1 MMRSKLDLNAVRV
14 FVAVVDE
21 GSFAGAARVLE
32 MPASNV
38 SRHVAQLESRLG
50 VRLLERSTR
59 HLRMTEAGRL
69 LHERARP
76 MLDALTQAESELT
89 SQQTELRGV
98 LKLCVPGEI
107 GPRMLGPIVAEFAS
121 RHPRVEI
128 DCDTRL
134 AGVSTLRDD
143 IDLSIIVN
151 RGKLDDSAFV
161 VRPLVSLPSVVV
173 AAPSLV
179 ARVGLPT
186 RTEQLTQLPCITTL
200 STLKGQ
206 PWQFADGEGR
216 IHKIPVASRYRVNS
230 GEMAGLA
237 AVNGIGFAILVERAC
252 AVELAEGRLVRV
264 PLEMAPAP
272 LELLAAYASRN
283 SVNAKIRELLRMMQ
297 ARLALEAAKPST
309 RSLR

>member
-1 MMRSKLDLNAVRV
+1 MRSKLDLNAVRV
-14 FVAVVDE
+14 FVSVVDE
-21 GSFAGAARVLE
+21 GSFAGAARVLSL
-32 MPASNV
+32 PGSNV
-38 SRHVAQLESRLG
+38 SRHVAQLEAKLG

-59 HLRMTEAGRL
+59 HVRMTEAGRL

-76 MLDALTQAESELT
+76 MLDALMLAESELT

-121 RHPRVEI
+121 RYPHVEI
-128 DCDTRL
+128 DCDTSL
-134 AGVSTLRDD
+134 AGISTLRDD

-151 RGKLDDSAFV
+151 RGKLDDSAFI
-161 VRPLVSLPSVVV
+161 VRPLARLPSVVV
-173 AAPSLV
+173 AAPSLI
-179 ARVGLPT
+179 ARTGLPT
-186 RTEQLTQLPCITTL
+186 RTEQLRQLPCITTL

-206 PWQFADGEGR
+206 PWQFADSDGR

-237 AVNGIGFAILVERAC
+237 ALNGIGFAILVERAC
-252 AVELAEGRLVRV
+252 AAELADGRLLRV

-272 LELLAAYASRN
+272 LELLAAYANRN
-283 SVNAKIRELLRMMQ
+283 SVNAKIRELVRMMQ
-297 ARLALEAAKPST
+297 LRLETGEIVPS
-309 RSLR
+309 RGSFR